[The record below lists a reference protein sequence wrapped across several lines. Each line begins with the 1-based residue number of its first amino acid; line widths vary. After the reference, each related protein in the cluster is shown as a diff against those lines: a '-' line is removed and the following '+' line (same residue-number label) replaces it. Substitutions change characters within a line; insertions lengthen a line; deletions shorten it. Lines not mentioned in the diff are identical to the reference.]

1 MSVES
6 KKITLL
12 TKLLQIEEE
21 SLLNQINDLIDQN
34 QPSYYTYNGSL
45 LTANEYNNRL
55 KKGEK
60 EILEGNFTSHSD
72 LEKEVENW

>member
-34 QPSYYTYNGSL
+34 QPKYYTYNGSL

-60 EILEGNFTSHSD
+60 EILEGNFTSQSD

>member
-34 QPSYYTYNGSL
+34 QPSYYTYSGSL
-45 LTANEYNNRL
+45 LTAKDYNNRL
-55 KKGEK
+55 KKGEN
-60 EILEGNFTSHSD
+60 EILEGNFTSQSD